1 MDEVVVEFLTE
12 SAELLDL
19 LERNLIDVDTS
30 PGADQGKVVAE
41 TFRVFHTFKG
51 TSAFLGFERV
61 KTLAHAA
68 EDLLAAIREGS
79 VRWTDDVTDLL
90 LAVLDGL
97 RTMVAEAHRSGTDGQ
112 ESYPALVQRLRA
124 ATEVT
129 AAPPAPAAPVAGP
142 ASAPA
147 SSAPASSAPAP
158 EATGA
163 SGAPVPVFKPRAP
176 APVRTAPVARK
187 PVPAPAPPAAAEP
200 PAVRTPSPTEGGA
213 ETASTLRVPV
223 TVLDQLMNLV
233 GELVLARNQLLT
245 QEATRED
252 PQLTATSQ
260 RIHQLTAGLQDAVMK
275 ARMQPIDAV
284 FSRLPRVARDAAHA
298 LGKQA
303 RLVTSGQD
311 TELDKALLEAIK
323 DPLTHVVRNAVD
335 HGLEKPDGRAAAG
348 KPAEGTVAVR
358 AFQEGSQVVV
368 EVEDDGR
375 GVDVQRVRAKA
386 VASGLVTPEAA
397 AQLADADVIELLF
410 RAGFST
416 AEAVTAISG
425 RGVGMDVV
433 RTNVERIGGTVQ
445 LLSRPGRGS
454 LIRMRVPLTL
464 VIVPALVVSSG
475 GERYAIP
482 QANLVELLHI
492 SPDREGKLLADVH
505 GTRILRLRG
514 ALLPVVDL
522 AGLLRTGA
530 AARAPDG
537 GFSAVVLA
545 SSGRRLA
552 LLVDEVLDTEDIV
565 VKPLARRLEALGVYA
580 GATVRGDGR
589 VAMVLDVAGLARRTG
604 ISGEAE
610 RHAEEAAAELAG
622 QRQGRYLLLRGADD
636 GRLAFPLGQISRVEE
651 LPAARVEPVGGG
663 EAIQYRGG
671 VLPLLR
677 LSEALVE
684 RRRRPR
690 GPRAPAGDS
699 IHVVVRP
706 WDGREVGIVVDDVLD
721 VVETDAPIDPTGA
734 RPGVS
739 GCALIQGRITEVL
752 DPQVLLVGRL
762 SPAAQE
768 VTP

>member
-1 MDEVVVEFLTE
+1 
-12 SAELLDL
+12 
-19 LERNLIDVDTS
+19 
-30 PGADQGKVVAE
+30 
-41 TFRVFHTFKG
+41 
-51 TSAFLGFERV
+51 
-61 KTLAHAA
+61 
-68 EDLLAAIREGS
+68 
-79 VRWTDDVTDLL
+79 
-90 LAVLDGL
+90 
-97 RTMVAEAHRSGTDGQ
+97 
-112 ESYPALVQRLRA
+112 
-124 ATEVT
+124 
-129 AAPPAPAAPVAGP
+129 
-142 ASAPA
+142 
-147 SSAPASSAPAP
+147 
-158 EATGA
+158 
-163 SGAPVPVFKPRAP
+163 
-176 APVRTAPVARK
+176 
-187 PVPAPAPPAAAEP
+187 
-200 PAVRTPSPTEGGA
+200 
-213 ETASTLRVPV
+213 VPV

-245 QEATRED
+245 QESTRED
-252 PQLTATSQ
+252 AQLTATSQ
-260 RIHQLTAGLQDAVMK
+260 RIHHLTAGLQDAVMK
-275 ARMQPIDAV
+275 ARMQPIDAI
-284 FSRLPRVARDAAHA
+284 FSRLPRVARDAAQA

-335 HGLEKPDGRAAAG
+335 HGLEPPEGRTAAG

-386 VASGLVTPEAA
+386 VQNGLVAAEAA
-397 AQLADADVIELLF
+397 AQLADAEVYELLF
-410 RAGFST
+410 RPGFST
-416 AEAVTAISG
+416 AEKVTAISG

-433 RTNVERIGGTVQ
+433 RTNIERIGGTVQ

-454 LIRMRVPLTL
+454 LVRMRVPLTL

-482 QANLVELLHI
+482 QANLVELLRI
-492 SPDREGKLLADVH
+492 PPEREGQLLADVH
-505 GTRILRLRG
+505 GTPILRLRG

-522 AGLLRTGA
+522 AAALRTGA
-530 AARAPDG
+530 VVRAPDG
-537 GFSAVVLA
+537 GLSTVLLSAG
-545 SSGRRLA
+545 GRRFA
-552 LLVDEVLDTEDIV
+552 LLVDDVLDTEDIV

-604 ISGEAE
+604 LSGEAE
-610 RHAEEAAAELAG
+610 RHAEELAADLAG
-622 QRQGRYLLLRGADD
+622 QARARYLLLRGADD
-636 GRLAFPLGQISRVEE
+636 GRLAFPLAQVSRVEE

-690 GPRAPAGDS
+690 GPRPSPGDTL
-699 IHVVVRP
+699 HVVVRP
-706 WDGREVGIVVDDVLD
+706 WDGREIGIVVDDVLD
-721 VVETDAPIDPTGA
+721 VVESDAAVDPTGA
-734 RPGVS
+734 RPGVA

-752 DPQVLLVGRL
+752 DPQVLLARTRPPL
-762 SPAAQE
+762 ARE